1 MFYHRASAEKCG
13 LRLKILIVDDEALVR
28 RSLSRAFKSKGYEVM
43 EAVNGIEGLQFW
55 KSWTP
60 DLVFLDVLMPGLT
73 GPEVLK
79 EIGLNSSSKVI
90 LMSAFSGEHNMQTAQ
105 QMGANLFVPKPFED
119 IFVIVKMAED
129 LLA

>member
-1 MFYHRASAEKCG
+1 M
-13 LRLKILIVDDEALVR
+13 KILIVDDEALVR
-28 RSLSRAFKSKGYEVM
+28 RSLSRALKSKGFDVM
-43 EAVNGIEGLQFW
+43 EAVNGTEGLQSW
-55 KSWTP
+55 KMWEP
-60 DLVFLDVLMPGLT
+60 DLVFLDVLMPGMT

-79 EIGLNSSSKVI
+79 EIGTDGDAKVI

-119 IFVIVKMAED
+119 IFAIVKMAEE

>member
-1 MFYHRASAEKCG
+1 M
-13 LRLKILIVDDEALVR
+13 KILIVDDEALVR
-28 RSLSRAFKSKGYEVM
+28 RSLSRALKSKGYDVM
-43 EAVNGIEGLQFW
+43 EAVNGTEGLQSW
-55 KSWTP
+55 KTWHP

-79 EIGLNSSSKVI
+79 EIGATGNAKVI

-119 IFVIVKMAED
+119 IFAIVKMAEE